1 MRVLY
6 CSAAV
11 SLLLQRAVPQQYGAP
26 TPPTLPKTQ
35 MKLSLNIGLIEED
48 LWLACPFTWPQAYG
62 FLVWIF
68 LIQLIVVNDGW
79 NEKFVNVQI
88 PK

>member
-48 LWLACPFTWPQAYG
+48 L
-62 FLVWIF
+62 
-68 LIQLIVVNDGW
+68 
-79 NEKFVNVQI
+79 
-88 PK
+88 